1 MTVKEIINNND
12 IKEGCTL
19 YSYGIN
25 IINKYTLLYKY
36 MNNEKGALLEK
47 EQPYIERKEGVL
59 AEEYVTKQYRT
70 AVFFPASTH
79 FEFFLTEGEAK
90 QNSLKSY
97 DDSIKRMQAERDRLL
112 QQLKTNK
119 K

>member
-1 MTVKEIINNND
+1 MTVREIINNNG

-19 YSYGIN
+19 YSAGID
-25 IINKYTLLYKY
+25 INKFTLLYKY
-36 MNNEKGALLEK
+36 MNSEKGALLEK

-59 AEEYVTKQYRT
+59 TEEYVTKQYRT

-79 FEFFLTEGEAK
+79 FEFFLTEEEAK